1 MQRSVQD
8 NKENKMTQEATSKVE
23 TLLDIIA
30 VRTALAIEHK
40 NPNIISFEKTVP
52 NQALVVTVDVV
63 ATVYYNPSN
72 NVITVSVE
80 RYLSLAS
87 RIAPYQVLVAFIVE
101 ELLNLPAV
109 YPGADTKKHNWEKE
123 HEEFLKEEE
132 AKAKEREH
140 YIAGSAHLTPVTHG
154 EHPAKPVEKE

>member
-1 MQRSVQD
+1 
-8 NKENKMTQEATSKVE
+8 MTQEATSKVE

-30 VRTALAIEHK
+30 VRAALAIEHK

-87 RIAPYQVLVAFIVE
+87 RIAPYQVLVAFVVE
-101 ELLNLPAV
+101 ELLNLPTT
-109 YPGADTKKHNWEKE
+109 YPTNVLHKGRLD
-123 HEEFLKEEE
+123 HEIHKEEHKITKTEADIKADE
-132 AKAKEREH
+132 AKEAAEKARLAKLE
-140 YIAGSAHLTPVTHG
+140 A
-154 EHPAKPVEKE
+154 EKHSHVMPK